1 MPDKRGHRGPHP
13 EDGRLFAEERWPALR
28 GAVSD
33 LSWLLTHE
41 YGLNGALKLVGDRY
55 QLDER
60 QRLAVMRSTC
70 SEQSRAF
77 RRGNELMPG
86 EVAGR
91 KILLDGYNVLT
102 TVEAALG
109 GGVLLRAMDGCL
121 RDMASLHGHYKRVAE
136 TGPALELIGATL
148 AELAVGAIEI
158 LLDAPVSN
166 SGRLKTV
173 MRRTA
178 EEHGWTWAITLVPDP
193 DPVLARSGEIIA
205 TADSAVLDGVRNP
218 AGMTGPGWVNL
229 AGEVVKRKVA
239 GSRIVEMSVGS

>member
-33 LSWLLTHE
+33 LAWLLTHDFA
-41 YGLNGALKLVGDRY
+41 LHGALKLVGDKY

-60 QRLAVMRSTC
+60 QRVAVMRSTC
-70 SEQSRAF
+70 SEQSRAW

-86 EVAGR
+86 EVVGR
-91 KILLDGYNVLT
+91 RVLLDGYNVLT

-109 GGVLLRAMDGCL
+109 GGVLLRGMDGCL

-136 TGPALELIGATL
+136 TGPALELIGRTL
-148 AELAVGAIEI
+148 AELGVGEIEV

-173 MRRTA
+173 MRKVA
-178 EEHGWTWAITLVPDP
+178 EEQGWKWAVTLVPDP
-193 DPVLARSGEIIA
+193 DPVLARSAEVIA

-218 AGMTGPGWVNL
+218 AGMTGPRWVNL

-239 GSRIVEMSVGS
+239 GARVVGMGLK